1 LFVSETKIDIK
12 RKSHTIKEIEHQT
25 KKVITESWTEH
36 VIIYNSRIKSST
48 PVSVEMYNQQR
59 KIFSVEENLL

>member
-25 KKVITESWTEH
+25 KKVITESRTER
-36 VIIYNSRIKSST
+36 VIIHNSRSIRST
-48 PVSVEMYNQQR
+48 PVSVELY
-59 KIFSVEENLL
+59 V